1 MDVVGAVAVDE
12 RGLIVQIDYAPGAT
26 ISRVNKGLRRRREK
40 SLFGFGID
48 PASGRWTG
56 GITDDDDE
64 PSQPDGPI
72 VQRIVPIVEDNKNAA
87 LLRLAAKFQSAS
99 AMPTLQH
106 AFTRGLETVF
116 QLEEGETLTEPVPTR
131 DSRNA
136 ILVFEATEGGAGVL
150 SRLVAEPKRL
160 AEVAKS
166 ALNVMHYQNVN
177 EAVASGDL
185 GKLTD
190 DLEARCVK
198 GCYRCL
204 LSYYNQPDHEFIDRT
219 DKEALETLVR
229 IASGEVRPAKAIQP
243 GPEDWCQRMAD
254 WRLPEPDST
263 PLQVGQQTFPLVW
276 RDHLAVA
283 TTSTLTEK
291 ERADVEA
298 LGFSVVAINSAIE
311 PPADLVAL
319 LGGRQ

>member
-1 MDVVGAVAVDE
+1 MTGAIAADE
-12 RGLIVQIDYAPGAT
+12 QGPIIQIDYAPGAT

-48 PASGRWTG
+48 PSSGRWTG

-64 PSQPDGPI
+64 SSQPDGPI

-87 LLRLAAKFQSAS
+87 LLRLAAEFRSAS
-99 AMPTLQH
+99 TMPTLQH

-116 QLEEGETLTEPVPTR
+116 QLEEGETMTEPVPTR
-131 DSRNA
+131 DSRRA

-150 SRLVAEPKRL
+150 SRLAAEPKRL

-166 ALNVMHYQNVN
+166 ALSLMHYQNVD
-177 EAVASGDL
+177 EAIASGDP
-185 GKLTD
+185 GKLTAD
-190 DLEARCVK
+190 PNAKCVK

-219 DKEALETLVR
+219 DQEALETLLR
-229 IASGEVRPAKAIQP
+229 IARGEVRPAKASQP
-243 GPEDWCQRMAD
+243 GPEDWSERMAT
-254 WRLPEPDST
+254 WRLPEPDSR
-263 PLQVGQQTFPLVW
+263 PLQVGDRTFPFVW

-283 TTSTLTEK
+283 TTSALTDD
-291 ERADVEA
+291 ERTAVEA
-298 LGFSVVAINSAIE
+298 LGFSVVTIDSTAEA
-311 PPADLVAL
+311 PADLVNL
-319 LGGRQ
+319 LGGRE